1 MGMTLTASSGE
12 SREDCQVHGASL
24 DVSCHW
30 GRGISQVLVGQLVVI
45 RTDQC
50 IRNKPFQ
57 GNQQATPET
66 GQPHAARRSHRTRN
80 NMLVTISFLAAWI
93 KFNT

>member
-57 GNQQATPET
+57 GNQQATQKLDSHT
-66 GQPHAARRSHRTRN
+66 PHAVLIEHATTCW
-80 NMLVTISFLAAWI
+80 LPFL
-93 KFNT
+93 FTQHG

>member
-1 MGMTLTASSGE
+1 MGMTASSGE

-45 RTDQC
+45 RTDPVHSQQT
-50 IRNKPFQ
+50 FSGQ
-57 GNQQATPET
+57 SAGNPET

-80 NMLVTISFLAAWI
+80 DMLVTISFHAAWI
-93 KFNT
+93 KINI